1 MSLLKKDNK
10 DNKDKIDIGYNL
22 EIERKDKK
30 DLKGSGYDFVPRLD
44 HWTNID
50 EQKIKVKEIEDKT
63 KQ

>member
-1 MSLLKKDNK
+1 MKKIY
-10 DNKDKIDIGYNL
+10 NKDKVDLGDDL
-22 EIERKDKK
+22 EIAKIDKK
-30 DLKGSGYDFVPRLD
+30 YLKNSGYDFVPRLD

>member
-1 MSLLKKDNK
+1 MKVNND
-10 DNKDKIDIGYNL
+10 KDKVDIGYNL
-22 EIERKDKK
+22 DIERKDKK
-30 DLKGSGYDFVPRLD
+30 YLKNSGYDFVPRLD

>member
-1 MSLLKKDNK
+1 MKNSNDNK
-10 DNKDKIDIGYNL
+10 NNKNKVDIMDNL

-30 DLKGSGYDFVPRLD
+30 YMKKAGYDFVPRLD

-50 EQKIKVKEIEDKT
+50 EQKIKVREIENKT

>member
-1 MSLLKKDNK
+1 MNK
-10 DNKDKIDIGYNL
+10 DDSKNKVNLGDDL
-22 EIERKDKK
+22 EIERNDKK
-30 DLKGSGYDFVPRLD
+30 YLKNSGYDFVPRIE